1 MNNFDF
7 DDDLPFSPAYENDVD
22 NKEKE
27 NNKNEGKVD
36 STDIENFFSG
46 VKEETK
52 KDEVKEEQSNLNIEN
67 NIVDDYQNS
76 NLFIDNSLSESDNNM
91 QGLSFD
97 GKAVKESKTDLE
109 NDSVDSY
116 KNIDIFTNNEKN
128 TSESNDN
135 LKKEDLFSLNLDD
148 NNENISAKDLFKPD
162 VREEPKKKKAY
173 KNTKEYNEFV
183 KKTSRVLP
191 VVAFLFVSLIGVY
204 IFINKANADS
214 VNLIK
219 IEENSKTGYI
229 DNSGEVIVKPKYLYG
244 TDFYKGYAIVK
255 NYNSLYGIIDGKGK
269 NKIAFGN
276 IFSATLYG
284 NRYAVSKF
292 TNEGLKMG
300 LMTSNLEE
308 LTRFKYDNIT
318 YSKSGV
324 FIFTRDETMGIMN
337 NDGKEIY
344 TYKVDEID
352 DRNISVEVSNLT
364 DDSTSDVY
372 AKVKI
377 NSSSTIINT
386 KTGNEVYKYT
396 LDEINVLDNN
406 VFYIKN
412 KTGNNKY
419 FVIKN
424 DKIVFETTD
433 YKRIRIESLD
443 SNIAICIKDN
453 AQIDYVNLLDKSVI
467 NADDGKDYTYSDGV
481 VLIKKYDFNLKK
493 EVYTIYTPNKELGTF
508 SDIKTVDNKF
518 QNDFMKIKTQN
529 DKYGF
534 INKNGNVVTKK
545 EYEEV
550 SDYNKNGFAIVSNDN
565 LYGVINEKGKEVVQL
580 KYDEIIFLNDTLF
593 KNIKKLT
600 RKELFI
606 FKEKDKYGIIDSDG
620 KELIKPIYDSFDIIT
635 TKYPIIK
642 GKYNGENVIINLET
656 FKDLSIKSPKKI
668 QVYENYIINNNSYYN
683 YNGEVIY
690 TVGG

>member
-27 NNKNEGKVD
+27 NNKNESKVD

-76 NLFIDNSLSESDNNM
+76 NLFIDNSLSESDINM

-377 NSSSTIINT
+377 NSSSTIIST

>member
-27 NNKNEGKVD
+27 NNKNESKVD

-46 VKEETK
+46 VKEKTK
-52 KDEVKEEQSNLNIEN
+52 KDEAKEEQSNLNIEK

-76 NLFIDNSLSESDNNM
+76 NLFIENPLSESDINI
-91 QGLSFD
+91 QGLSSD
-97 GKAVKESKTDLE
+97 GKAKEESKVNLE
-109 NDSVDSY
+109 NNSVDSY
-116 KNIDIFTNNEKN
+116 KNIDIFTNNEIN

-135 LKKEDLFSLNLDD
+135 LKKEELFNSED
-148 NNENISAKDLFKPD
+148 ENIKSKDLFKPD
-162 VREEPKKKKAY
+162 VIEEPKKKKAY
-173 KNTKEYNEFV
+173 KNTKEYNEFI

-364 DDSTSDVY
+364 DDSTSEVY

-433 YKRIRIESLD
+433 YKRIRIENLD

-453 AQIDYVNLLDKSVI
+453 AQIDYVNLLDKSII

-508 SDIKTVDNKF
+508 SDIKTIDNKF

-600 RKELFI
+600 KKELFI
-606 FKEKDKYGIIDSDG
+606 FKEKDRYGIIDSDG

-668 QVYENYIINNNSYYN
+668 QVYENYIISNNSYYN
-683 YNGEVIY
+683 YNGEMIY

>member
-27 NNKNEGKVD
+27 NNKNESKVD

-76 NLFIDNSLSESDNNM
+76 NLFIDNSLSESDINM

-97 GKAVKESKTDLE
+97 GKNVKESKTDLE

-173 KNTKEYNEFV
+173 KNTKEYNEFI
-183 KKTSRVLP
+183 KKTSIVLP

-364 DDSTSDVY
+364 DDSTSEVY

-433 YKRIRIESLD
+433 YKRIRIENLD

-453 AQIDYVNLLDKSVI
+453 AQIDYVNLLDKSII

-508 SDIKTVDNKF
+508 SDIKTIDNKF

-600 RKELFI
+600 KKELFI
-606 FKEKDKYGIIDSDG
+606 FKEKDRYGIIDSDG

-668 QVYENYIINNNSYYN
+668 QVYENYIISNNSYYN
-683 YNGEVIY
+683 YNGEMIY

>member
-27 NNKNEGKVD
+27 NNKNESKVD

-67 NIVDDYQNS
+67 NIMDDYQNS
-76 NLFIDNSLSESDNNM
+76 NLFIDNSLSESDINI

-386 KTGNEVYKYT
+386 KTGNEAYKYT

-668 QVYENYIINNNSYYN
+668 QVYENYIISNNSYYN

>member
-7 DDDLPFSPAYENDVD
+7 DDDLPFSPAYENEDE
-22 NKEKE
+22 KKE
-27 NNKNEGKVD
+27 NENKVN
-36 STDIENFFSG
+36 STDIANFFSSEN
-46 VKEETK
+46 VKQEQK
-52 KDEVKEEQSNLNIEN
+52 KDETNEDTLNNNLEDDIVENYKDVNSFVNNEQSNTDKVLTNDNFQSNEN
-67 NIVDDYQNS
+67 DNEILENVGNYTE
-76 NLFIDNSLSESDNNM
+76 NSLFLNDDLNKSENTIDVSN
-91 QGLSFD
+91 S
-97 GKAVKESKTDLE
+97 SE
-109 NDSVDSY
+109 NL
-116 KNIDIFTNNEKN
+116 N
-128 TSESNDN
+128 
-135 LKKEDLFSLNLDD
+135 KEDLFSLNLDD
-148 NNENISAKDLFKPD
+148 SDENIKARDLFKPD
-162 VREEPKKKKAY
+162 VKEETKKKKAY
-173 KNTKEYNEFV
+173 KNTKEYAEFV

-204 IFINKANADS
+204 VFVNKANADS

-244 TDFYKGYAIVK
+244 TDFYKGYAVVK

-292 TNEGLKMG
+292 TKEGLKMG
-300 LMTSNLEE
+300 LMTENLEE

-324 FIFTRDETMGIMN
+324 FIFTRDETMGVMN
-337 NDGKEIY
+337 NEGKEIY
-344 TYKVDEID
+344 TYKVDEVD

-372 AKVKI
+372 AKIKI

-412 KTGNNKY
+412 KTGNNRY

-424 DKIVFETTD
+424 DKVVYETQD
-433 YKRIRIESLD
+433 YKRLRIESLD
-443 SNIAICIKDN
+443 SDIAIGIKEN
-453 AQIDYVNLLDKSVI
+453 ASIDYINLLTKDVI
-467 NADDGKDYTYSDGV
+467 NNSEGVDYTYSDGV
-481 VLIKKYDFNLKK
+481 VLQKKYNFTAKK
-493 EVYTIYTPNKELGTF
+493 EIYTIYTPKKELGSF
-508 SDIKTVDNKF
+508 SDIKPLDNTYE
-518 QNDFMKIKTQN
+518 NDYMIIKTEN
-529 DKYGF
+529 NKYSF
-534 INKNGNVVTKK
+534 INKKGSKITGK
-545 EYEEV
+545 EYETV
-550 SDYNKNGFAIVSNDN
+550 SNYNKNGYAIVSNDN
-565 LYGVINEKGKEVVQL
+565 SYGVIDGKGKEIISL
-580 KYDEIIFLNDTLF
+580 KYDGIKFLNDSLF

-600 RKELFI
+600 NKELFI
-606 FKEKDKYGIIDSDG
+606 FEENGKYGIIDSDG

-656 FKDLSIKSPKKI
+656 FKDLSIKSPKKV
-668 QVYENYIINNNSYYN
+668 QVYENYIISNNSYYN

>member
-27 NNKNEGKVD
+27 NNKNENKVD

-76 NLFIDNSLSESDNNM
+76 NLFIDNSLSESDINM

-396 LDEINVLDNN
+396 LDEINLLDNN

-600 RKELFI
+600 KKELFI